1 MDNST
6 MTSNTPIT
14 LPFPSRFF
22 SPRRRYPSDLN
33 DSQWKRVL
41 TVLSAG
47 TEISRQRQVDLDR
60 RQGGAPRP
68 HSKCS
73 TASTIVGRPVASG
86 GCCLTICRRGE
97 PSTPIIASGNKQVC
111 SPRSVANSP
120 VGSRVPG
127 IRTLRRRI
135 RRNESHRAVA
145 NPRRFRRR
153 PTRASTRIAA
163 KPATWRR
170 SECGKRL

>member
-47 TEISRQRQVDLDR
+47 TEISRQRQVDLREVLNGINYRWTTGCVWRMLPHDLPPWGTIYAYYRKWQQAGLLPSIR
-60 RQGGAPRP
+60 RELTCRKSRPRNSHAPTTNSEKRIP
-68 HSKCS
+68 
-73 TASTIVGRPVASG
+73 P
-86 GCCLTICRRGE
+86 CRRE
-97 PSTPIIASGNKQVC
+97 SPAFPTSTD
-111 SPRSVANSP
+111 PRVDP
-120 VGSRVPG
+120 D
-127 IRTLRRRI
+127 
-135 RRNESHRAVA
+135 
-145 NPRRFRRR
+145 
-153 PTRASTRIAA
+153 
-163 KPATWRR
+163 R
-170 SECGKRL
+170 SETGNLASVGMRQETLK